1 MNGFLRW
8 ATVVEEILEGCDLL
22 VKGCYVEFLLQ
33 LFEEVVGKRVIWS
46 IEIVINIVV
55 CIS

>member
-1 MNGFLRW
+1 
-8 ATVVEEILEGCDLL
+8 
-22 VKGCYVEFLLQ
+22 LQ

-46 IEIVINIVV
+46 IEIVIQIVV

>member
-1 MNGFLRW
+1 M
-8 ATVVEEILEGCDLL
+8 VEQILEGCGLL

-46 IEIVINIVV
+46 IEIVIQIVV